1 MLQGISET
9 FKVSYPLI
17 FPDMT
22 ERFYKKQIK
31 KEILL
36 QTTHD
41 LEALKILTVPTVES
55 TLIKC

>member
-1 MLQGISET
+1 MLQGTTGT
-9 FKVSYPLI
+9 FKVSFPLI

-55 TLIKC
+55 TLSK